1 MKETKSFQNLSIPEK
16 TNIYEML
23 GNIGKNLGYKATRGP
38 LFTSTK
44 KLELYSAQKE
54 VVTHSGFVGVDME
67 TGFLMEGLE
76 IAVVLRAF
84 SDQCEYILSLP
95 GNKEIK
101 NVMRNKAITRSTNLA
116 VGMIKELGK

>member
-1 MKETKSFQNLSIPEK
+1 
-16 TNIYEML
+16 ML
-23 GNIGKNLGYKATRGP
+23 GNIGKTLGYKTTRGP
-38 LFTSTK
+38 PFTSTK

-54 VVTHSGFVGVDME
+54 VLTHLGFVGVDME

-76 IAVVLRAF
+76 DAVVMRAF